1 MAISSQSTPR
11 LLISQVGILA
21 SLEKTI
27 PMGQL
32 CRCAFHWY
40 LLQLAISPVT
50 SCENSCFKSFWK
62 SIFSGGNAKNLEIG
76 CPFYTRGHNSLIFV
90 DALNQGWWSHLK
102 AEQSVAFGQL
112 KCIYYISRSYRW
124 RQCVQP
130 LKAFKTNSTQKNSY
144 SIRQHHCVRLSEQTG
159 GGERIPP
166 SLAQLGLLQSLKY
179 THNRHILGCLK
190 VILNISPEGIV
201 WRILAYYN
209 PWNILLRDRN
219 ILGLL
224 KCHTQW
230 SLQKGQ
236 K

>member
-1 MAISSQSTPR
+1 MEISSQMTPR
-11 LLISQVGILA
+11 LLISQAEVRA
-21 SLEKTI
+21 FLEKTI

-76 CPFYTRGHNSLIFV
+76 CPFYTQGHNSLIFV

-112 KCIYYISRSYRW
+112 KCIYYISRSYSW

-130 LKAFKTNSTQKNSY
+130 LKAFKTNSTQKNSD

-159 GGERIPP
+159 GGGSIYLLVWR
-166 SLAQLGLLQSLKY
+166 SLAY
-179 THNRHILGCLK
+179 C
-190 VILNISPEGIV
+190 
-201 WRILAYYN
+201 N
-209 PWNILLRDRN
+209 PWNILITDRL
-219 ILGLL
+219 ILG
-224 KCHTQW
+224 C
-230 SLQKGQ
+230 
-236 K
+236 

>member
-1 MAISSQSTPR
+1 MEISSQSTPR
-11 LLISQVGILA
+11 LLISQVGVRA
-21 SLEKTI
+21 PFEKTI

-76 CPFYTRGHNSLIFV
+76 CPFYTQGHNSLIFV
-90 DALNQGWWSHLK
+90 DVLNQGWWSHLK

-112 KCIYYISRSYRW
+112 KCIYYISRSYSW

-130 LKAFKTNSTQKNSY
+130 LKAFKTNSTQKNSD
-144 SIRQHHCVRLSEQTG
+144 SIRQHHCVRLSEQTRG
-159 GGERIPP
+159 GGEHIPP

-179 THNRHILGCLK
+179 THNRQTYSWLLK
-190 VILNISPEGIV
+190 VIPNIIS
-201 WRILAYYN
+201 R
-209 PWNILLRDRN
+209 RDKG
-219 ILGLL
+219 LVHPGLL
-224 KCHTQW
+224 P
-230 SLQKGQ
+230 SLKYTHKGQ
-236 K
+236 KSSGVA

>member
-1 MAISSQSTPR
+1 MISRKNWQYLQSLVVR
-11 LLISQVGILA
+11 ILV
-21 SLEKTI
+21 SNPSEKV
-27 PMGQL
+27 
-32 CRCAFHWY
+32 Y
-40 LLQLAISPVT
+40 SVV
-50 SCENSCFKSFWK
+50 E
-62 SIFSGGNAKNLEIG
+62 NAKKWEIG
-76 CPFYTRGHNSLIFV
+76 CLFYTQGHNSLIFV

-102 AEQSVAFGQL
+102 TEQSVAFGQL
-112 KCIYYISRSYRW
+112 KCIYYISRSYSW

-130 LKAFKTNSTQKNSY
+130 LKAFKTNSTQKNSD

-159 GGERIPP
+159 GGGGGGGGRIPP

-190 VILNISPEGIV
+190 VILNISSEGIKV

-209 PWNILLRDRN
+209 PWNILSRDRN

>member
-1 MAISSQSTPR
+1 MFSVRKRHQYWVQTKELIQLFINWASWYRFPRLPLHFGTRKFLSTSNKLNTWESIQHMAISSQSAPR

-62 SIFSGGNAKNLEIG
+62 SIFSGGKCKKKKKKKKKKWDIG
-76 CPFYTRGHNSLIFV
+76 CPFYTQGHNSLIFV

-102 AEQSVAFGQL
+102 ASQSVAFGQF
-112 KCIYYISRSYRW
+112 KCIYYISRSYNW

-130 LKAFKTNSTQKNSY
+130 WKAFNTNSTQKNSD
-144 SIRQHHCVRLSEQTG
+144 SIRQHHCVRLSEQTTEGVG
-159 GGERIPP
+159 GTCT
-166 SLAQLGLLQSLKY
+166 S
-179 THNRHILGCLK
+179 
-190 VILNISPEGIV
+190 
-201 WRILAYYN
+201 
-209 PWNILLRDRN
+209 
-219 ILGLL
+219 
-224 KCHTQW
+224 
-230 SLQKGQ
+230 
-236 K
+236 